1 MIEIKNRYTGAV
13 IYVAKDATD
22 VRSAVEAARRDG
34 ANLRGAN
41 LRGANLHGAD
51 LRRANLRGANLR
63 GANLHGADL
72 RRANLRRADLY
83 GANLYGADLYGADL
97 RGADLRGADLRG
109 ADLYG
114 ADLRGADLYGA
125 DLRGADLYGAD
136 LYGAK
141 NHNRHRTQE
150 LLFLRFQTGKIRAF
164 KMVDKDLRSPIQ
176 SGGKLTYEIG
186 STIEVKDADTD
197 EHTDCGA
204 GVNVATAPWVLA
216 NFREGRRILL
226 VEFTAKDIAAIP
238 VASDGK
244 FRLHKCKV
252 VREVKP
258 EELGIDSTGR
268 DLIDETEGDR

>member
-34 ANLRGAN
+34 ADLYGADLRGAN

-51 LRRANLRGANLR
+51 LRRANLHGADMR
-63 GANLHGADL
+63 GADL
-72 RRANLRRADLY
+72 RRAE
-83 GANLYGADLYGADL
+83 
-97 RGADLRGADLRG
+97 
-109 ADLYG
+109 
-114 ADLRGADLYGA
+114 
-125 DLRGADLYGAD
+125 
-136 LYGAK
+136 
-141 NHNRHRTQE
+141 NHNRHRSQD
-150 LLFLRFQTGKIRAF
+150 LLLLRFQTGKIRAF
-164 KMVDKDLRSPIQ
+164 KLVDSDLRSPIQ
-176 SGGKLTYEIG
+176 SGGKITYEIG
-186 STIEVKDADTD
+186 GTVKVEDADVD

-204 GVNVATAPWVLA
+204 GINVATAPWVLA
-216 NFREGRRILL
+216 NFRQSRRILL

-238 VASDGK
+238 VAPDGK